1 MESANRLGGQVA
13 LVTGGSRGI
22 GAEIVRRLAAEGA
35 DVGFTYRTGQD
46 EAQQVAAQV
55 RALGRRVLTVQAD
68 LGEPAAAGAVVEAV
82 VGEFGR
88 LDILVNNAG
97 ITHWGA
103 LAQTRLEDFDRL
115 VAVDARA
122 PFLMMQAAADTLTDG
137 GRVVNISSGVTSTAL
152 AGIALYSGVKAFLDQ
167 VTKVAAVEFA
177 ARGITV
183 NAVAPGS
190 TATGPF
196 AQLPPRQRAEAGAAF
211 ALGRIGE
218 ASDTAGVVAFL
229 ASADAGFIT
238 GQVICNAGG
247 QRGPIRRA
255 SLPGL
260 PAAGGAEVRTSGTT
274 TTGTTTGTRPGPRP
288 GIRRRRCAG
297 VRGRCSRPPTCS
309 RSLTGW
315 PRDRG
320 RDGDF
325 PPRRAGR

>member
-1 MESANRLGGQVA
+1 
-13 LVTGGSRGI
+13 
-22 GAEIVRRLAAEGA
+22 
-35 DVGFTYRTGQD
+35 
-46 EAQQVAAQV
+46 
-55 RALGRRVLTVQAD
+55 
-68 LGEPAAAGAVVEAV
+68 
-82 VGEFGR
+82 
-88 LDILVNNAG
+88 
-97 ITHWGA
+97 
-103 LAQTRLEDFDRL
+103 
-115 VAVDARA
+115 
-122 PFLMMQAAADTLTDG
+122 
-137 GRVVNISSGVTSTAL
+137 VNISSGVTSTAL

-238 GQVICNAGG
+238 GQVIYNAGG

-260 PAAGGAEVRTSGTT
+260 PAAGGAEARACSPCLSMPPSATPGRISSTCRSA
-274 TTGTTTGTRPGPRP
+274 TG
-288 GIRRRRCAG
+288 C
-297 VRGRCSRPPTCS
+297 RGS
-309 RSLTGW
+309 
-315 PRDRG
+315 
-320 RDGDF
+320 
-325 PPRRAGR
+325 AY